1 MRLVSLFLSLFFFL
15 NFFIFFLTEYMCIV
29 VWWKEDRMER
39 WMVHGAPFVSLLI
52 ELSLGLQ
59 GDPTS
64 PSERRSVL
72 GVHWKD

>member
-1 MRLVSLFLSLFFFL
+1 
-15 NFFIFFLTEYMCIV
+15 
-29 VWWKEDRMER
+29 
-39 WMVHGAPFVSLLI
+39 MVHGAPFVSLLI

-59 GDPTS
+59 GDPAS